1 MTLSCLRGQ
10 SGERRRVPADAAAPA
25 NDIEHASDAAGH
37 YVLDNM
43 AAVLAV
49 KHLGDAKSR
58 LVATLHDEPDD
69 LAVHVDSPPHAAV
82 HDAAGVLSPVQRD
95 RLKADPGA
103 FVLAMLA
110 DTIGALHDAGV
121 GDVVVVTP
129 DDRVRATAYGLAA
142 QVVSESTDGTGG
154 LNAAYALGA
163 STARRLWPER
173 RWILMIQADLP
184 AAEPQSL
191 RQIVSAAAAQGESMV
206 TDRAGTGTSLLLRRA
221 SNSDAPCFGP
231 DSAAAHRA
239 AGIAELDPDH
249 HLWPDI
255 RTDVDTVSDLTAA
268 IRLGVGDRTL
278 SVLGDL

>member
-1 MTLSCLRGQ
+1 M
-10 SGERRRVPADAAAPA
+10 PADAAAPA
-25 NDIEHASDAAGH
+25 NDIEHATDAAGE

-58 LVATLHDEPDD
+58 LVATLNDESDDIAVQEGAPQRAAMHD
-69 LAVHVDSPPHAAV
+69 V
-82 HDAAGVLSPVQRD
+82 AGALSAVQRD
-95 RLKADPGA
+95 RLRADPGA

-110 DTIGALHDAGV
+110 DTIGALHHAGV
-121 GDVVVVTP
+121 SDVVVVTP
-129 DDRVRATAYGLAA
+129 DDRVRATAHSLAA
-142 QVVSESTDGTGG
+142 QVVSESTDVAGG

-163 STARRLWPER
+163 STARQLWPER
-173 RWILMIQADLP
+173 QWILMIQADLP
-184 AAEPQSL
+184 AAEPRSL
-191 RQIVSAAAAQGESMV
+191 RQIISAASAQGESMV
-206 TDRAGTGTSLLLRRA
+206 TDRAGTGTSLLLRKA

-231 DSAAAHRA
+231 DSAAAHRT

-268 IRLGVGDRTL
+268 IRLGVGDRTR
-278 SVLGDL
+278 SVLGDR